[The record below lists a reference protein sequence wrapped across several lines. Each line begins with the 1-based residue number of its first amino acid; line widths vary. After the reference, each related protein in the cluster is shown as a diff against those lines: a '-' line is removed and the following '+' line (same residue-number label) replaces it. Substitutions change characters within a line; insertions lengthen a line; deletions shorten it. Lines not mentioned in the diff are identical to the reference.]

1 MKMCNYEDLKS
12 EESKNGHVGGKSE
25 KSLCNIPVCDF
36 ISNGVNES
44 EKLIFFLVDHE
55 GSKLKILSY

>member
-1 MKMCNYEDLKS
+1 MKHMKMCYYEDLKS

-44 EKLIFFLVDHE
+44 EK
-55 GSKLKILSY
+55 